1 MPFQRCG
8 DFKLGADPVNT
19 GDQNRLLMS
28 LKLKKPAKEPRAS
41 QDLRAEGRAGKLFNQ
56 FFNLIGSVNINASR
70 GIGLFNL
77 PCLLS

>member
-1 MPFQRCG
+1 MPFQRGG

-19 GDQNRLLMS
+19 GDQNRLLIA

-41 QDLRAEGRAGKLFNQ
+41 QDLRTKGSPGMLFNQ
-56 FFNLIGSVNINASR
+56 FFNLIGNGNIDASR
-70 GIGLFNL
+70 GVGLFNL